1 MINEMAASFSRW
13 LSGKG
18 GKAVASSDDS
28 PLRIQHGHH
37 SGSTLPS
44 AGASESEADDQR
56 EGNANDNLADYNR
69 SNFRQCWMP
78 DSRGKVCYECREKFT
93 TFRRKHHCRICG
105 QIFCSRCCSLEI
117 SGRLFG
123 YTTDLRVCNFCHN
136 MVRNNRLTA
145 RTGSTNSGKSK
156 KDLFRNVPDVGTP
169 FSGFASD
176 GNASFPAE
184 ALLKR
189 DTVSVSEERSAPLAN
204 ASSTDDGDSCLIEES
219 PANGHFENFVD
230 DPEPEWL
237 REIQAADLNVDFLN
251 HYSILS
257 SSTPDQVARSSRE
270 DLDGVCKFN
279 AQEEEVSPN
288 RLATAGGQSGDASP
302 LPLVRSPRAHPLAPS
317 PLRPIVA
324 DTMHIFLEKLGRQL
338 EYLLHLEDIPL
349 DPWRD
354 IIMQLAEQVA
364 FTVQPETKTNG
375 DDMSIL
381 SYVHVK
387 TIRRCSQPS
396 ADLIHG
402 TVCTKGVLRQHMLQR
417 IRLPKILMI
426 QGPIEYERTKGKFCS
441 IDAIIMQEGYHL
453 RQVVHKVLAHQP
465 DILIVEDSVASTAQE
480 LFSQS
485 GLTVLHNVKR
495 SAIQRIARCTRC
507 DVVHSVEFKSRMGR
521 CGLFRTEQVTLLDGS
536 AKMLCRFEDCPP
548 QLGSTI
554 LLSGPC
560 KWQLYVVK
568 KILKHLIASIYSARL
583 EVEMLDSLQAV
594 SVKESATFEHVS
606 CRTCLTML
614 ESSCAHES
622 AGFPRDL
629 VKYSPFIHLFPSKK
643 GSSSPMV
650 SWAEF
655 CSDCTNP
662 ETISRRRLSLPL
674 HPFIVQPLKR
684 KANHLDTRRLLADYR
699 AQGGKLLTKS
709 FKSQCSSMQSNT
721 GALKGLEGQ
730 MWYTNWR
737 HPFAYGRFTAL
748 LSSYLLKS
756 GAPSRYCINPH
767 TFSVKFYGPTD
778 LPLGAYL
785 EDYCLDPECQC
796 PREGCEEKMVNHI
809 RRFVLGSTSVEV
821 SVHVM
826 GLAQSEESG
835 GGNQI
840 VLWSWCRHCK
850 ASTSER
856 KMTQQFWQLSFATFL
871 DYLFHGVRLSSLLA
885 EETCDHCLFHDH
897 VQFFARQNTLV
908 SFRCQPISLFSTS
921 FASLSLSG
929 EQERVTE
936 EELLSDVELVEQK
949 ADYLFNQMLKSVAII
964 VAQGE
969 TIGCA
974 QQVTNLVGEL
984 QSIHESA
991 QRSFVD
997 EMKRLRAVVTTLEK
1011 DDKGFSRLQSK
1022 WREVEDS
1029 LVICHRILAAQM
1041 FAWNCVASDFV
1052 ASPLKSRWSDRE
1064 ANDSSS
1070 KFVPDELNGNAS
1082 DKNHNGNAGEDI
1094 PSKKQLSDELKA
1106 MQKVVGAAQ
1115 LSSPFNPEQ
1124 HFCLP
1129 IGKVPVAV
1137 DERQPGTI
1145 IAYALATNEYQ
1156 DFVDSLEMD
1165 SEDMQ
1170 SLLREA
1176 ASSSSSPT
1184 GKTPLSEST
1193 TIPLEVQFSD
1203 STTQFYC
1210 KMYFP
1215 KLFLALRTL
1224 LCPFD
1229 ESTFVRSLANCER
1242 WQPTGGKSGAKFFRT
1257 RDRRFILKQM
1267 SHFELQSFVR
1277 FGPQYFAHVAAS
1289 ANLGSEEKPVSSL
1302 VKIFGA
1308 YRIGFKNSQTNA
1320 AYKTDLI
1327 VMEYLFYGRN
1337 VRQVYDL
1344 KGSQRNRHTSERSKQ
1359 STDLV
1364 LLDQNLMEKV
1374 CLESFYLNSASKA
1387 KLDEAIRNDTVFLS
1401 ANHIMDYS
1409 LLMGVDQGNSILLLG
1424 IIDYLRAYTWDKRI
1438 ESWVKSVSVSG
1449 QLPTVVSPE
1458 LYRLRFVESMD
1469 IYFPASPDHSGS
1481 AY

>member
-1 MINEMAASFSRW
+1 MIG
-13 LSGKG
+13 SGKT
-18 GKAVASSDDS
+18 AVSNDESS
-28 PLRIQHGHH
+28 LRIQHAHH
-37 SGSTLPS
+37 SGSSLPPFE
-44 AGASESEADDQR
+44 GEAEDQR
-56 EGNANDNLADYNR
+56 EAGAANDNLADYNR

-105 QIFCSRCCSLEI
+105 QIFCSRCCSLEV

-136 MVRNNRLTA
+136 MVRNNRLTT
-145 RTGSTNSGKSK
+145 RTGNPNSGKSK
-156 KDLFRNVPDVGTP
+156 KDLFRSVPDMGTP

-176 GNASFPAE
+176 SNASYSAE

-189 DTVSVSEERSAPLAN
+189 DIVSKREHSAPLAN
-204 ASSTDDGDSCLIEES
+204 ASSLDDDGDSCLIEES
-219 PANGHFENFVD
+219 AADGHFENFVD

-270 DLDGVCKFN
+270 DLDGVGGGKFDV
-279 AQEEEVSPN
+279 QVQVSQNQP
-288 RLATAGGQSGDASP
+288 ATTDGRGSGDASP

-338 EYLLHLEDIPL
+338 EYLLHIEDVPF

-387 TIRRCSQPS
+387 TIRRCLQPS
-396 ADLIHG
+396 ADLVYG

-441 IDAIIMQEGYHL
+441 IDAIIMQESYHL

-536 AKMLCRFEDCPP
+536 TKMLCRFEDCPP
-548 QLGSTI
+548 QLGCTI

-614 ESSCAHES
+614 EEGSCGNES

-629 VKYSPFIHLFPSKK
+629 IKCSPFIHPFPSKK
-643 GSSSPMV
+643 RPSSSVV

-655 CSDCTNP
+655 CNDCTNP
-662 ETISRRRLSLPL
+662 EFVSRKRLSLPL

-709 FKSQCSSMQSNT
+709 FKSQCSNNTQST
-721 GALKGLEGQ
+721 AGALKALEGQ
-730 MWYTNWR
+730 MWFTNWR
-737 HPFAYGRFTAL
+737 HPFAYCRFTAL

-756 GAPSRYCINPH
+756 GVPSRYCINPH
-767 TFSVKFYGPTD
+767 TFSVKLYGPTD
-778 LPLGAYL
+778 LPLGVYL
-785 EDYCLDPECQC
+785 EDYCLDADCQC

-821 SVHVM
+821 SVHAM
-826 GLAQSEESG
+826 GVPPNSLSEESG
-835 GGNQI
+835 SGNQI

-871 DYLFHGVRLSSLLA
+871 DYLFHGVRLSSVLA

-921 FASLSLSG
+921 FASLSLAD

-936 EELLSDVELVEQK
+936 EEFLSEVELVEQK

-964 VAQGE
+964 VAQCE
-969 TIGCA
+969 TVGCA
-974 QQVTNLVGEL
+974 QQIANLVSEL
-984 QSIHESA
+984 QSVHESA

-997 EMKRLRAVVTTLEK
+997 EMERLRAVVATLKK
-1011 DDKGFSRLQSK
+1011 DENGFSRLQSK

-1041 FAWNCVASDFV
+1041 FAWNCIVCDFV
-1052 ASPLKSRWSDRE
+1052 ACPLKSRWSDRE
-1064 ANDSSS
+1064 ADSTG
-1070 KFVPDELNGNAS
+1070 KFVPDDLNGSAF
-1082 DKNHNGNAGEDI
+1082 DKNHNGSTSEDI
-1094 PSKKQLSDELKA
+1094 PTRKQLSEELKA
-1106 MQKVVGAAQ
+1106 MQKVVAAAQ
-1115 LSSPFNPEQ
+1115 LNSPFIPEQ

-1156 DFVDSLEMD
+1156 DFVDSLGMD
-1165 SEDMQ
+1165 SEDIQ
-1170 SLLREA
+1170 SLLKEA
-1176 ASSSSSPT
+1176 ASSSSSPE
-1184 GKTPLSEST
+1184 GKACLSEST

-1203 STTQFYC
+1203 SAAQFYC

-1224 LCPFD
+1224 LFPFD
-1229 ESTFVRSLANCER
+1229 ESTFVRSLASCER

-1277 FGPQYFAHVAAS
+1277 FAPQYFAHVAAS
-1289 ANLGSEEKPVSSL
+1289 ANLNGEEKSVSSL

-1320 AYKTDLI
+1320 AFKTDLI
-1327 VMEYLFYGRN
+1327 VMEYLFYGRD

-1344 KGSQRNRHTSERSKQ
+1344 KGSQRNRHTSERLKQ
-1359 STDLV
+1359 STSTDLV

-1409 LLMGVDQGNSILLLG
+1409 LLMGVDQGNSVLLLG

-1469 IYFPASPDHSGS
+1469 IYFPASPDRSGNV
-1481 AY
+1481 Y